1 MIPHSAFCLAFLQ
14 VALGNEPIHF
24 YAQQQASPM
33 KFPDV
38 DLIDGCYYKHAR
50 YESPFAHKTNAS
62 TIHECQQKCV
72 ESVGLKCFFFGF
84 HPFSGA
90 CHLAPADA
98 AFAPYSHDFYAGPKV
113 CPEQPVVCTD
123 VPTPA
128 FPAADAEMSKMAWPV
143 HMVPAKLGCWPKDYV
158 GKKFMA
164 CPRVTVVE
172 DTNTGWPGLCEGLK
186 EVVVPY
192 QETCQSWCE
201 KKASCSVWQEVQ
213 KENSLEKVCYQTF
226 WSPGV
231 DCYTTRLFKNG
242 TEDFGFKPLRAQRL
256 MRGEV
261 RVLKKLSFVHI
272 DGLKRVFNEN
282 YFAKQEDAVKACQTI
297 CYSDLGCQW
306 WIYNRLQGCFV
317 EDISHQRL
325 PVPMT
330 TQTFRVFASEAAEVL
345 DGEYIQHQCKEIP
358 YSAVSSPEVIPE
370 FQKET
375 TAAPATTTTTTPF
388 TTTTQGTT
396 KGLQILTP
404 SPEILHS
411 EILHQGQRVSSQ
423 KIDPNDLK
431 LLGVGALVVKGID
444 LNLIDITMRSKLSRR
459 YAELIAA
466 NTRLSRDD
474 VLDLNNKVGDVT
486 LESWQTGN
494 PVIRKLQRLR
504 RLQTAEPGFKAAF
517 KLSEKGGETYSQASA
532 VLTSDRFYTEVQ
544 HETAAM
550 LKHTPVGGTLPNVQ
564 AIIRPAQDSDLLPAN
579 AERKQGGSNA
589 NAELWLFIL
598 GFILLALII
607 GLILWLFSGSG
618 MTKKVSFT
626 RKAET
631 KEGQFRKLEDQELE
645 YGEGGKISRASKKNG
660 VGQAASPSRK
670 EIQEAE
676 MRAVQVA
683 SRLSEEV
690 DDDEVPQAWQG
701 YGSGSRI
708 APTPQVGLGGNP
720 YVTPTPYTGQY
731 QMPSLTPGYAGPRVI
746 R

>member
-1 MIPHSAFCLAFLQ
+1 
-14 VALGNEPIHF
+14 
-24 YAQQQASPM
+24 
-33 KFPDV
+33 
-38 DLIDGCYYKHAR
+38 
-50 YESPFAHKTNAS
+50 
-62 TIHECQQKCV
+62 
-72 ESVGLKCFFFGF
+72 
-84 HPFSGA
+84 
-90 CHLAPADA
+90 
-98 AFAPYSHDFYAGPKV
+98 
-113 CPEQPVVCTD
+113 
-123 VPTPA
+123 
-128 FPAADAEMSKMAWPV
+128 
-143 HMVPAKLGCWPKDYV
+143 MVPAKLGCWPKDYV

-231 DCYTTRLFKNG
+231 DCYTARLFKNG

-306 WIYNRLQGCFV
+306 WIYNRLRGCFV

-358 YSAVSSPEVIPE
+358 YSAVSSPEVIPQ

-404 SPEILHS
+404 SP

-494 PVIRKLQRLR
+494 P
-504 RLQTAEPGFKAAF
+504 AAF
-517 KLSEKGGETYSQASA
+517 KLSEKGGETYPQASA

-564 AIIRPAQDSDLLPAN
+564 AIIRPARASVD
-579 AERKQGGSNA
+579 ERKQGGSNA

-631 KEGQFRKLEDQELE
+631 KEGQFRKLEDQEME
-645 YGEGGKISRASKKNG
+645 IG
-660 VGQAASPSRK
+660 V
-670 EIQEAE
+670 
-676 MRAVQVA
+676 
-683 SRLSEEV
+683 EE
-690 DDDEVPQAWQG
+690 
-701 YGSGSRI
+701 
-708 APTPQVGLGGNP
+708 
-720 YVTPTPYTGQY
+720 
-731 QMPSLTPGYAGPRVI
+731 
-746 R
+746 